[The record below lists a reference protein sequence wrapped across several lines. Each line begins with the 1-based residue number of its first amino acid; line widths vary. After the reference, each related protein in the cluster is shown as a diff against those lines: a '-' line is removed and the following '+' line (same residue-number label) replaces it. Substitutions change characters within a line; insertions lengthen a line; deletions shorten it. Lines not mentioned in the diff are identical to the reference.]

1 MRSKPGEKSRGS
13 TPVRRFFHEEFFQER
28 DVAGT
33 VPPLMLQN
41 ILFRFVPLSKL
52 VLLRWI
58 WVMLGKA

>member
-1 MRSKPGEKSRGS
+1 MKNFSESAMK
-13 TPVRRFFHEEFFQER
+13 Q
-28 DVAGT
+28 ALY
-33 VPPLMLQN
+33 PPLMLQN